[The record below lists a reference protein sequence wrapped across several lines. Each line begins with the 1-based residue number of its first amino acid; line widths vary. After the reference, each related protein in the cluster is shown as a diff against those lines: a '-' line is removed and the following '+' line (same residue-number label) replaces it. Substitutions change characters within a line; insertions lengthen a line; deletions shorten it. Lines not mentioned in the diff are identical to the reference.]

1 MEGVGG
7 NTNSMLGCETCVVC
21 GDRASGRHYGV
32 VSCEGCKGFFKRSMR
47 KDQGYKCRLNKD
59 CDVNKNYRNRCQY
72 CRLQKCLAMGMRSDT
87 PRTNTSLPIRRSP
100 ETPEQ
105 MKNSAA
111 NEIGIVIDETFTQSL
126 EEQAELSDLTEKNSA
141 GSESCSND
149 KDAITEAIDK
159 MARAVTDNM
168 EEEVEE
174 VRNLSLPLVPQ
185 SKAQFELPPSSPPT
199 YLNIH
204 FICEAA
210 SRLLFL
216 TIHWTKALP
225 VFAELKTS
233 TQVRL
238 LRNSWSDLF
247 VLGLAQ
253 ARKQLHL
260 DSILTAIAAQFQ
272 EVANLERVALP
283 RVRQVTQAVCKL
295 KEYIAALDRLKLDHR
310 EFGLLRTIAIFGSD
324 QLSESSE
331 YFEKISDAAVSEL
344 RDHCKDDVRF
354 SRLLIR
360 LSPLRSLQ
368 PDILEELF
376 FAGLIGNVQIDTVIP
391 YILSMEAEEY
401 KQQFAKVPGVSSSGL
416 LVNGKSS

>member
-1 MEGVGG
+1 MDGVGG
-7 NTNSMLGCETCVVC
+7 PNNSMLGCETCVVC

-87 PRTNTSLPIRRSP
+87 PRTNTSLPVRRSP
-100 ETPEQ
+100 DTTDQ
-105 MKNSAA
+105 TRNSEYGAVSDESFSQSVDG
-111 NEIGIVIDETFTQSL
+111 NTEISE
-126 EEQAELSDLTEKNSA
+126 TEKNS
-141 GSESCSND
+141 SETSPLDRN
-149 KDAITEAIDK
+149 AITEAIDK
-159 MARAVTDNM
+159 MARAVTDTM

-174 VRNLSLPLVPQ
+174 VRKLSLPLVPAT
-185 SKAQFELPPSSPPT
+185 KAHFSLPSSTPPS
-199 YLNIH
+199 YLNIQ

-225 VFAELKTS
+225 VFADLKTS

-253 ARKQLHL
+253 AKKQLHL

-272 EVANLERVALP
+272 EVASLDRVALP

-295 KEYIAALDRLKLDHR
+295 KEYVAALDRLKLDSR
-310 EFGLLRTIAIFGSD
+310 EFGLLRAIAMFGSD
-324 QLSESSE
+324 QLSESTQ
-331 YFEKISDAAVSEL
+331 YFEKVSDASVSEL
-344 RDHCKDDVRF
+344 RDHCQDDVRF
-354 SRLLIR
+354 SRLLLR

-391 YILSMEAEEY
+391 YILSMETDEY
-401 KQQFAKVPGVSSSGL
+401 KHQFAKMTISPTTV
-416 LVNGKSS
+416 LVNGAQS

>member
-1 MEGVGG
+1 
-7 NTNSMLGCETCVVC
+7 MLGCETCVVC

-87 PRTNTSLPIRRSP
+87 PRTNTSLPVRRSP
-100 ETPEQ
+100 DNTDQ
-105 MKNSAA
+105 TRNSATSEVPA
-111 NEIGIVIDETFTQSL
+111 VTEESFAQSTEESTEVSETGMERNPPETCP
-126 EEQAELSDLTEKNSA
+126 ADRN
-141 GSESCSND
+141 
-149 KDAITEAIDK
+149 AITEAIDK
-159 MARAVTDNM
+159 MARAVTDTM

-174 VRNLSLPLVPQ
+174 VRKLCLPLVPL
-185 SKAQFELPPSSPPT
+185 ARAHFELPTTAAPT

-225 VFAELKTS
+225 VFADLKTS

-253 ARKQLHL
+253 AKRQLHL

-272 EVANLERVALP
+272 EVASLDRVALP

-295 KEYIAALDRLKLDHR
+295 KEYVAALDRLKLDPR
-310 EFGLLRTIAIFGSD
+310 EFGLLRTIAMFGSD

-331 YFEKISDAAVSEL
+331 YFEKVSDASVSEL
-344 RDHCKDDVRF
+344 RDHCQDDVRF
-354 SRLLIR
+354 SRLLLR

-391 YILSMEAEEY
+391 YILSMETEEY
-401 KQQFAKVPGVSSSGL
+401 KHQFAKVAVCPSST
-416 LVNGKSS
+416 LVNGTES

>member
-1 MEGVGG
+1 MEGGG
-7 NTNSMLGCETCVVC
+7 GSTTSMLGCETCVVC

-47 KDQGYKCRLNKD
+47 KDQGYKCRLTKD

-87 PRTNTSLPIRRSP
+87 PRTSSSLPLRRSP
-100 ETPEQ
+100 ETIDQ
-105 MKNSAA
+105 SRISATSEVA
-111 NEIGIVIDETFTQSL
+111 IAIEESFTQSL
-126 EEQAELSDLTEKNSA
+126 EEQAELSENVMET
-141 GSESCSND
+141 GSENCAID
-149 KDAITEAIDK
+149 RDAISEAIDK
-159 MARAVTDNM
+159 MARAVTDNL

-174 VRNLSLPLVPQ
+174 VRKLSLPLVPQ
-185 SKAQFELPPSSPPT
+185 SRAQFELPPTSAPT

-225 VFAELKTS
+225 VFSDLKTS

-253 ARKQLHL
+253 SRRQLHL

-272 EVANLERVALP
+272 EVTSLERVALQ

-295 KEYIAALDRLKLDHR
+295 KEYVTALDRLNLDHR
-310 EFGLLRTIAIFGSD
+310 EFGLLRIIAIFGSD
-324 QLSESSE
+324 PASVSSD
-331 YFEKISDAAVSEL
+331 YFDQINDVAVSEL
-344 RDHCKDDVRF
+344 REHCQDDVRF
-354 SRLLIR
+354 SRLLLR

-368 PDILEELF
+368 PDVLEELF

-391 YILSMEAEEY
+391 FILSMEAEEY
-401 KQQFAKVPGVSSSGL
+401 KQQFTLAVPGMQNV
-416 LVNGKSS
+416 LVNGN